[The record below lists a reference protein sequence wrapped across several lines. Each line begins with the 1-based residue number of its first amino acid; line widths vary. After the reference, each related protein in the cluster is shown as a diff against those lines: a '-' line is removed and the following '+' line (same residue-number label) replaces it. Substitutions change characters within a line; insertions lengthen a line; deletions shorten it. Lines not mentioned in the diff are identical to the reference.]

1 MGLFSVV
8 VMSLTLGA
16 IQERFVPTNQPT
28 FQEAL
33 MADTAARML
42 ALLGLLQSRADWS
55 GAELAERL
63 GVTDRT
69 VRNDIERLRGL
80 GYPVDAVRGPGGR
93 YRLGVGTK
101 LPPLL
106 LDEDEAV
113 AVAVG
118 LRAGTT
124 VRGIE
129 ETSARALAKLEHVL
143 PHRLQRRV
151 NALKDAVTAGP
162 ENTGSNVDDPP
173 VDAGLL
179 AEVAGAIRDREELRF
194 RYRDGRHQVEPYR
207 LVSWQRRWYVV
218 ARDARDD
225 TWAPYRLDWVE
236 LKRPG
241 GRRFAAHPL
250 PGEDYTA
257 FVLREVAFSGWAV
270 HARIAVDAPAEDVLA
285 RINPTVGVVESVDAE
300 HCVLV
305 TGADSVEVV
314 AAYIGMLGLDFHVT
328 EPPELVTAVA
338 DLGRRYQRAAVQAR
352 DTSP

>member
-1 MGLFSVV
+1 
-8 VMSLTLGA
+8 
-16 IQERFVPTNQPT
+16 
-28 FQEAL
+28 

-42 ALLGLLQSRADWS
+42 ALLGLLQARSDWS

-69 VRNDIERLRGL
+69 VRNDMERLRGL

-106 LDEDEAV
+106 LEEDEAV
-113 AVAVG
+113 AVAIG
-118 LRAGTT
+118 LRAGAT
-124 VRGIE
+124 VQGIE

-151 NALKDAVTAGP
+151 NALKHAVAAGP
-162 ENTGSNVDDPP
+162 ENTGSNVEDPV
-173 VDAGLL
+173 VDAEQL
-179 AEVAGAIRDREELRF
+179 AEIAAAVRDCEELRF
-194 RYRDGRHQVEPYR
+194 DYAEGGRDQARHQVEPYR

-225 TWAPYRLDWVE
+225 TWAPYRLDWVT

-241 GRRFAAHPL
+241 GRRFTPHPL
-250 PGEDYTA
+250 PGEDYTS
-257 FVLREVAFSGWAV
+257 FVLRQVAFSGWSV
-270 HARIAVDAPAEDVLA
+270 HARIPVDAPAETVLA
-285 RINPTVGVVESVDAE
+285 RINPTVGVVESVDDD

-305 TGADSVEVV
+305 TGADSVEMIAV
-314 AAYIGMLGLDFHVT
+314 YLGLLGLDFHVAD
-328 EPPELVTAVA
+328 PPELVDAVTA
-338 DLGRRYQRAAVQAR
+338 LGERYRRALPAAG
-352 DTSP
+352 

>member
-1 MGLFSVV
+1 
-8 VMSLTLGA
+8 
-16 IQERFVPTNQPT
+16 
-28 FQEAL
+28 

-42 ALLGLLQSRADWS
+42 ALLGLLQARSDWA

-69 VRNDIERLRGL
+69 VRNDIDRLRRL

-106 LDEDEAV
+106 LEEDEAV

-118 LRAGTT
+118 LRAGTA

-151 NALKDAVTAGP
+151 NALRDSVSAGP
-162 ENTGSNVDDPP
+162 ENTGSNVEDPE
-173 VDAGLL
+173 VDPALL
-179 AEVAGAIRDREELRF
+179 SEVAAAVRDHVELRF
-194 RYRDGRHQVEPYR
+194 DYRGERLQLEPYR
-207 LVSWQRRWYVV
+207 LVSWQRRWFVV
-218 ARDARDD
+218 ARDGRND
-225 TWAPYRLDWVE
+225 TWAPYRLDWMA
-236 LKRPG
+236 LRTPG
-241 GRRFAAHPL
+241 GRRFTPHPL
-250 PGEDYTA
+250 RGEDYTS

-270 HARIAVDAPAEDVLA
+270 HARIAVDAAAEEVLA
-285 RINPTVGVVESVDAE
+285 RINPTVGVVESVDAD

-305 TGADSVEVV
+305 TGGDSVEIIAV
-314 AAYIGMLGLDFHVT
+314 YIGMLGLDFHVT
-328 EPPELVTAVA
+328 DPPELVSAVTA
-338 DLGRRYQRAAVQAR
+338 LGDRYRRALP
-352 DTSP
+352 DTLG

>member
-1 MGLFSVV
+1 
-8 VMSLTLGA
+8 
-16 IQERFVPTNQPT
+16 
-28 FQEAL
+28 

-42 ALLGLLQSRADWS
+42 ALLGLLQARSDWS
-55 GAELAERL
+55 GTELAERL

-106 LDEDEAV
+106 LEEDEAV

-118 LRAGTT
+118 LRAGTS

-151 NALKDAVTAGP
+151 NALREAVSAGP
-162 ENTGSNVDDPP
+162 ENTGSNVDDPV
-173 VDAGLL
+173 VDPSLL
-179 AEVAGAIRDREELRF
+179 AEVAGSVRDNVELRF
-194 RYRDGRHQVEPYR
+194 DYRGGRHQVEPYR
-207 LVSWQRRWYVV
+207 LVSWQRRWFVV
-218 ARDARDD
+218 ARDALTDS
-225 TWAPYRLDWVE
+225 WAPYRLDWMR
-236 LKRPG
+236 LRTPG
-241 GRRFAAHPL
+241 GRRFTPHPL
-250 PGEDYTA
+250 PGGDYTS
-257 FVLREVAFSGWAV
+257 FVLREVAFSGWLI
-270 HARIAVDAPAEDVLA
+270 HTRIAVDAPAEEVLA

-305 TGADSVEVV
+305 TGGDSVEIIAV
-314 AAYIGMLGLDFHVT
+314 YIGMLGLDFHVT
-328 EPPELVTAVA
+328 DPPALVEAVARVGDRYRRAVTA
-338 DLGRRYQRAAVQAR
+338 
-352 DTSP
+352 TSGTPAPGP

>member
-1 MGLFSVV
+1 
-8 VMSLTLGA
+8 
-16 IQERFVPTNQPT
+16 
-28 FQEAL
+28 

-42 ALLGLLQSRADWS
+42 ALLGLLQARADWT
-55 GAELAERL
+55 GAELARRL

-69 VRNDIERLRGL
+69 VRNDVDRLRGL

-106 LDEDEAV
+106 LEEDEAV

-118 LRAGTT
+118 LRAGST
-124 VRGIE
+124 VSGIE

-162 ENTGSNVDDPP
+162 ENTASNVDDPV
-173 VDAGLL
+173 VDALLL
-179 AEVAGAIRDREELRF
+179 AEIAASVRDREEIRF
-194 RYRDGRHQVEPYR
+194 DYRSPDGASPHQVEPYR

-218 ARDARDD
+218 ARDPRDD
-225 TWAPYRLDWVE
+225 SWAPYRLDWVE

-241 GRRFAAHPL
+241 GRRFTPHPL
-250 PGEDYTA
+250 PGEDYPS
-257 FVLREVAFSGWAV
+257 FVLREVAFAGWSV
-270 HARIAVDAPAEDVLA
+270 HARIAVDAPADDVLA
-285 RINPTVGVVESVDAE
+285 RINPTVGVVESLDDD

-305 TGADSVEVV
+305 TGADSIEMV
-314 AAYIGMLGLDFHVT
+314 AVYIGLLGLDFHVT
-328 EPPELVTAVA
+328 EPPELVETVA
-338 DLGRRYQRAAVQAR
+338 ELGERYRRALPP
-352 DTSP
+352 T

>member
-1 MGLFSVV
+1 
-8 VMSLTLGA
+8 
-16 IQERFVPTNQPT
+16 
-28 FQEAL
+28 

-42 ALLGLLQSRADWS
+42 ALLGLLQARADWS
-55 GAELAERL
+55 GAELAARL

-69 VRNDIERLRGL
+69 IRNDVDRLRGL

-106 LDEDEAV
+106 LEEDEAV
-113 AVAVG
+113 AVAIG
-118 LRAGTT
+118 LRAGGS
-124 VRGIE
+124 VQGIE

-162 ENTGSNVDDPP
+162 ENTGSNVEDPL
-173 VDAGLL
+173 VDADLL
-179 AEVAGAIRDREELRF
+179 AEVAAAVRDHEEIRFDHRGVHR
-194 RYRDGRHQVEPYR
+194 QVEPYR

-218 ARDARDD
+218 ARDARDES
-225 TWAPYRLDWVE
+225 WAPYRLDWME

-241 GRRFAAHPL
+241 GRRFTPRPL
-250 PGEDYTA
+250 PGGDYTA
-257 FVLREVAFSGWAV
+257 FVLREVAFSGWNV

-285 RINPTVGVVESVDAE
+285 RINPTVGVVESVDAG

-305 TGADSVEVV
+305 TGADSVEMIAV
-314 AAYIGMLGLDFHVT
+314 YIGLLGLDFHVT
-328 EPPELVTAVA
+328 EPPELVDAVA
-338 DLGRRYQRAAVQAR
+338 ALGERYRRAV
-352 DTSP
+352 T

>member
-1 MGLFSVV
+1 
-8 VMSLTLGA
+8 
-16 IQERFVPTNQPT
+16 
-28 FQEAL
+28 

-69 VRNDIERLRGL
+69 VRNDVERLRGL

-106 LDEDEAV
+106 LEEDEAV

-124 VRGIE
+124 IRGIE

-151 NALKDAVTAGP
+151 NALREAVTAGP
-162 ENTGSNVDDPP
+162 ENTGSNVDDPV

-194 RYRDGRHQVEPYR
+194 DYRDARLQVEPYR

-250 PGEDYTA
+250 PGEDYTG
-257 FVLREVAFSGWAV
+257 FVLREVAFSGWTV
-270 HARIAVDAPAEDVLA
+270 HARIAVDAPADDVLA

-305 TGADSVEVV
+305 TGADSVELV
-314 AAYIGMLGLDFHVT
+314 AAYIGMLGLDFHVS
-328 EPPELVTAVA
+328 EPRRAGVR
-338 DLGRRYQRAAVQAR
+338 GRRARRAVPTGRGRVGRRFEPLTFLLRTA
-352 DTSP
+352 SS

>member
-1 MGLFSVV
+1 
-8 VMSLTLGA
+8 
-16 IQERFVPTNQPT
+16 
-28 FQEAL
+28 

-42 ALLGLLQSRADWS
+42 ALLGLLQARSDWS

-69 VRNDIERLRGL
+69 IRNDVDRLRGL

-106 LDEDEAV
+106 LEEDEAV

-118 LRAGTT
+118 LRAGTAIH
-124 VRGIE
+124 GIE
-129 ETSARALAKLEHVL
+129 ETSARALVKLEHVL

-151 NALKDAVTAGP
+151 NALKDAVSAGP
-162 ENTGSNVDDPP
+162 ENTGSNVDDPVIDP
-173 VDAGLL
+173 QLI
-179 AEVAGAIRDREELRF
+179 AEVAAAVRDREELRF
-194 RYRDGRHQVEPYR
+194 DYSVGGRSQRHQVEPYR

-225 TWAPYRLDWVE
+225 SWRPYRLDWME

-241 GRRFAAHPL
+241 GRRFRPKPL
-250 PGEDYTA
+250 PGGDYTS
-257 FVLREVAFSGWAV
+257 FVLREVAFSGWKV
-270 HARIAVDAPAEDVLA
+270 HARITVDAPAEEVLS
-285 RINPTVGVVESVDAE
+285 RINPTVGVVESLDAE
-300 HCVLV
+300 RCVLV
-305 TGADSVEVV
+305 TGADSVEII

-328 EPPELVTAVA
+328 EPQELVEAVA
-338 DLGRRYQRAAVQAR
+338 RLGERYRNALPAASAKLP
-352 DTSP
+352 SHKAPFP